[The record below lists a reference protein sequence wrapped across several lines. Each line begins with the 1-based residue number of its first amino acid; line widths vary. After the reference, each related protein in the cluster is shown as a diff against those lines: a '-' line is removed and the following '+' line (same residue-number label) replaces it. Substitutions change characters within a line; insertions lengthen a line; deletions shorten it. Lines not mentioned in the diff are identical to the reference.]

1 MADYEIATGYLNG
14 LLQEWDSARKP
25 QEQTLLECYQDDMRI
40 ARNND
45 TTGTGVA
52 KANTAKPLFM
62 GVTRSKIR
70 SAVAKVND
78 SLFGNGQWP
87 YDVQAEKPELEPYCD
102 TLKKIIDG
110 QLDAMDYRDLMG
122 STVYATARYG
132 TAWKFGPFNRTKKIT
147 NTFVDDSTGF
157 PQIVQQEYEYEE
169 PYFEL
174 GNTLDCYP
182 DPSARTMKQ
191 AQGIFW
197 VSMFS
202 PAQVLEL
209 KGKDGYRNVEEAARV
224 PDQSGTD
231 NGSDRAQQLRG
242 NLDYWYKDGRVKFV
256 RYFGLMPANKVDTL
270 QVQQDDDNEDA
281 DIELASEPMDSDDL
295 VNVVVIMA
303 GGYVLKVTRIE
314 DTDKKPVLRQCWE
327 NALDEMWGIG
337 IAENNFAMQRVTN
350 AAFRMFTESKGLAL
364 NPMFAVDRSKFL
376 PTEDF
381 KRYPGKVF
389 QFKPGLTPEE
399 QNAALRQIQTADV
412 STGWMDL
419 INVAGQFSDDDTGI
433 TKYTQGD
440 DSSHLNKTATGISMI
455 MSASSLPLKEVI
467 EHCDQTIE
475 AEIEA
480 LIDWNLTFME
490 PKTVEMLYGKEHADR
505 WAQMKQL
512 GKIAFIDFKATGTS
526 SFMAKEVLTSKLQA
540 FMSMAMANPATA
552 QLIDVP
558 ELLKQV
564 WEAMEVGR
572 KLPIIEKENGEL
584 PPEIQQQMQQ
594 MQEMLQQADH
604 TIQQMG
610 AELESKQAD
619 QESAQAKAM
628 QEQQKIEI
636 DRYNAETKRIVDT
649 YNAET
654 QRMLAEAD
662 VATKDL
668 KESERVQYQAE
679 LKVMMDERDKDHQH
693 ELELVRRHYTNPQVP
708 AHPVLIMP
716 D

>member
-1 MADYEIATGYLNG
+1 MAEYEVATGYLNG
-14 LLQEWDSARKP
+14 LLQEWDDARKP
-25 QEQTLLECYQDDMRI
+25 QELTLLECYQDDMRI
-40 ARNND
+40 ARSGD

-87 YDVQAEKPELEPYCD
+87 YDISAEKPELEPYSD
-102 TLKKIIDG
+102 TIKIIIDG
-110 QLDAMDYRDLMG
+110 QLKAMEYRDLMG

-132 TAWKFGPFNRTKKIT
+132 TAWKFGPFNRTKKII
-147 NTFVDDSTGF
+147 NTSVDTSTGF

-182 DPSARTMKQ
+182 DPSARTMKA

-202 PAQVLEL
+202 PAQVLAL
-209 KGKDGYRNVEEAARV
+209 KGKDGYKNVEEAARV

-256 RYFGLMPANKVDTL
+256 RYFGSMPANKVDTL
-270 QVQQDDDNEDA
+270 VAQEEDESEDA
-281 DIELASEPMDSDDL
+281 EIELASEPLDSDDM

-303 GGYVLKVTRIE
+303 GGYVLKVTKID
-314 DTDKKPVLRQCWE
+314 DTDKKPVMRQCWE

-381 KRYPGKVF
+381 RRYPGKVF
-389 QFKPGLTPEE
+389 QFKPGLTPDE
-399 QNAALRQIQTADV
+399 QEAALRQIPTVDV
-412 STGWMDL
+412 SNGWMDL

-480 LIDWNLTFME
+480 LIDWNLTFMQPE
-490 PKTVEMLYGKEHADR
+490 TVEKLYGKEHADR
-505 WAQMKQL
+505 WAQMKQV
-512 GKIAFIDFKATGTS
+512 GKISFIDFKATGTS

-540 FMSMAMANPATA
+540 FMAMAMGNPATA

-572 KLPIIEKENGEL
+572 KLPIIEQAQEGDV
-584 PPEIQQQMQQ
+584 PPEVQQK
-594 MQEMLQQADH
+594 MQELEQMVQQAGSAMEAM
-604 TIQQMG
+604 Q
-610 AELESKQAD
+610 AELDSKQATEQAAMAKIDLEAQKLQID
-619 QESAQAKAM
+619 QF
-628 QEQQKIEI
+628 
-636 DRYNAETKRIVDT
+636 RAETDRLK
-649 YNAET
+649 
-654 QRMLAEAD
+654 AEAD
-662 VATKDL
+662 IAL
-668 KESERVQYQAE
+668 KMQAPELSEAE
-679 LKVMMDERDKDHQH
+679 KIQFEAQKQMQLEEMRQEHDVEMALLNARLKPEAM
-693 ELELVRRHYTNPQVP
+693 PQVDRES
-708 AHPVLIMP
+708 VLIMP
-716 D
+716 E